1 MTAAAEAAAEIERL
15 FLEELKY
22 QLNLVQLSLLEVV
35 VAVLKVVNL
44 KQLTDKIQQQ
54 ATLHQVVVEQ
64 AHQM

>member
-35 VAVLKVVNL
+35 VAVLKAVLL
-44 KQLTDKIQQQ
+44 KQLTDKIQ
-54 ATLHQVVVEQ
+54 
-64 AHQM
+64 

>member
-1 MTAAAEAAAEIERL
+1 
-15 FLEELKY
+15 
-22 QLNLVQLSLLEVV
+22 VEVV